1 MIPGTTNCPNSWI
14 TEYSGYLMAGRHNQA
29 HSPKFECVDANP
41 QNLPF
46 SGSNDDASLFYFTEA
61 RCDGICPPYEDG
73 EDLTCV
79 VCTR

>member
-1 MIPGTTNCPNSWI
+1 MIPGTTDCPNSWI
-14 TEYSGYLMAGRHNQA
+14 TEYSGYLMAGRHNQT

-41 QNLPF
+41 GTVPF
-46 SGSNDDASLFYFTEA
+46 SDGDDDASLFYFTEA